1 MASEVDQ
8 EKLAVVQAL
17 LDNPNPIDVVPIPV
31 DFDPCGT
38 GLFNVS
44 ADKVG
49 RLWAYDHEARELRMI
64 YDPRDSRC

>member
-1 MASEVDQ
+1 MSVDPVKLAAVQ
-8 EKLAVVQAL
+8 EK
-17 LDNPNPIDVVPIPV
+17 LDNPNPLDARPIPV

-64 YDPRDSRC
+64 YDPRDAHC